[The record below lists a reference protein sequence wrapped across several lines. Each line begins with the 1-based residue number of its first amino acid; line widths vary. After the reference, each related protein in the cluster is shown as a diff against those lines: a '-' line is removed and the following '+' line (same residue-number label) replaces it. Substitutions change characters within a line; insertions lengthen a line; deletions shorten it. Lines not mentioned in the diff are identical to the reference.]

1 LFIVVL
7 NTLKQLNLNLIKM
20 KKLALVLATTLV
32 STPAMAGPYVNVET
46 KAKYT
51 GSDYTSRAT
60 DLHVGYEN
68 KLNDLAY
75 YIQGGKTI
83 NAADGVDSESNL
95 SGKLGA
101 KLPVTDKIKLNGEV
115 SFAQVEDAD
124 NTYGTKLG
132 IKYSF

>member
-1 LFIVVL
+1 
-7 NTLKQLNLNLIKM
+7 M

-46 KAKYT
+46 NADYT

-60 DLHVGYEN
+60 DLHIGYEN
-68 KLNDLAY
+68 SLGDLAY

-83 NAADGVDSESNL
+83 NAADGVDSESNF

-101 KLPVTDKIKLNGEV
+101 SVSATDKLGLYGEV

-124 NTYGTKLG
+124 NTFGTKLG
-132 IKYSF
+132 AKFSF

>member
-1 LFIVVL
+1 
-7 NTLKQLNLNLIKM
+7 M
-20 KKLALVLATTLV
+20 KKLALVLVTTLA

-46 KAKYT
+46 NANYT
-51 GSDYTSRAT
+51 GSDYESRST

-68 KLNDLAY
+68 NIGDLAY
-75 YIQGGKTI
+75 YVQGGKTI
-83 NAADGVDSESNL
+83 NAVDGVDSESNF

-101 KLPVTDKIKLNGEV
+101 SVSATDKLGLYGEV

-132 IKYSF
+132 AKFSF

>member
-1 LFIVVL
+1 
-7 NTLKQLNLNLIKM
+7 M

-46 KAKYT
+46 NANYT
-51 GSDYTSRAT
+51 GTDYTSRAT
-60 DLHVGYEN
+60 DLHLGYEN
-68 KLNDLAY
+68 ALGSLAY
-75 YIQGGKTI
+75 YVQGGKTI
-83 NAADGVDSESNL
+83 NAADGVDSESNF

-101 KLPVTDKIKLNGEV
+101 SVSPTDKLGFYGEV

-132 IKYSF
+132 AKYSF